1 VGGVERELSD
11 VRIEP
16 WGEGDLAL
24 LRGLVGDPAMM
35 EHLGGPE
42 SEAKVAERQTRY
54 AQAGSN
60 QFKVVAGGEEAGWVG
75 YWEREWR
82 DEDVFEIG
90 WSVVPEFQGRGI
102 AGAATRGALDAA
114 RAERDRRFVHAYPGV
129 ENGPS
134 NSLCRKVGF
143 ELLGAH
149 EFEYPPGS
157 GTMMRCNDWRFDLF
171 G

>member
-1 VGGVERELSD
+1 VIRL
-11 VRIEP
+11 EP
-16 WGEGDLAL
+16 WTPGNLAL
-24 LRGLVGDPAMM
+24 LERLLADPAMM
-35 EHLGGPE
+35 THLGGPE
-42 SEAKVAERQTRY
+42 TPEKIAERQARY
-54 AQAGSN
+54 EQDPR
-60 QFKVVAGGEEAGWVG
+60 QLRIVDVASGEGIGWVG

-149 EFEYPPGS
+149 EFEYPAGS